1 MRRRSSYVLTALV
14 LASGAPVGLLLV
26 RSLLAGTFSV
36 AWARAELAS
45 DATAYLYLTVSTT
58 LVFAVFGYV
67 LGQQADRLFELS
79 STDALT
85 GLRNRRVLQERL
97 EEEFGRAERYGA
109 ALSLLLID
117 LDDLKALNDR
127 QGHRAG
133 DLALRKAAAAI
144 RNGSRSADLA
154 ARWGG
159 DEFILLA
166 PSTGRPEARQLAE
179 RIRGLVTEGGEPAAP
194 PVTVSVGVATL
205 DPGRGVRNPEALVSL
220 ADGALYEAK
229 RLGRNRVVAAPH
241 DG

>member
-133 DLALRKAAAAI
+133 DLALRSAAAAI
-144 RNGSRSADLA
+144 RNGSRAADLA

-179 RIRGLVTEGGEPAAP
+179 RIRGLVTEGGEQAAQ

-205 DPGRGVRNPEALVSL
+205 DLGRGVHSPEALVSL
-220 ADGALYEAK
+220 ADAALYEAK
-229 RLGRNRVVAAPH
+229 RLGRNRVVAARH

>member
-1 MRRRSSYVLTALV
+1 MRRRGSYALTALV
-14 LASGAPVGLLLV
+14 LASGAPLGLLLV
-26 RSLLAGTFSV
+26 RGLRAGAFSL
-36 AWARAELAS
+36 AWARAEVTGE
-45 DATAYLYLTVSTT
+45 ATTYVYVTVSTA
-58 LVFAVFGYV
+58 LVFAAFSYV

-79 STDALT
+79 STDSLT
-85 GLRNRRVLQERL
+85 GLRTRRVLQERL

-109 ALSLLLID
+109 PLSLLLID

-133 DLALRKAAAAI
+133 DLALRRAASAI
-144 RNGSRSADLA
+144 RDGSRAADLA

-166 PSTGRPEARQLAE
+166 PSTGRPEAWQLAE
-179 RIRGLVTEGGEPAAP
+179 RIRALLHEGGAAATQ